1 MYIGGEQQ
9 LNKVSFW
16 LKAARAQVL
25 PVMILPVLLGGAAAF
40 AWEHTFH
47 FGLFFITLIG
57 AASAHL
63 FSNMVNDLWDF
74 RNGVDQK
81 ANSSDEAISTNSGLL
96 PNGTVTEKQFARVTW
111 IFLAVAVIAG
121 ITLALL
127 KGATLLLFVLVGGLI
142 AYFYVA
148 PPLKFGYRGKGYS
161 ELAIFLAFGALPVM
175 GTYFVLTSSLSLNA
189 FLVSIPIGLLTTLI
203 LFNHHFLHWR
213 ADKEAGKKT
222 LVVLF
227 GENGGLR
234 FSKSLALGAY
244 ISVPILSIAG
254 ILPWYANVALLT
266 AIPLFKV
273 YQSLGTTNKA
283 PEYGRLMG
291 ASLKATIRTG
301 LALIFS
307 LLLVGLL

>member
-1 MYIGGEQQ
+1 MS
-9 LNKVSFW
+9 KVSFW

-25 PVMILPVLLGGAAAF
+25 PVMILPVVLGGAAAF
-40 AWEHTFH
+40 SWENTFH
-47 FGLFFITLIG
+47 VGLFLLTLIG

-96 PNGTVTEKQFARVTW
+96 PNGRVSEKQFARVTW
-111 IFLAVAVIAG
+111 IFLGIAVLSG
-121 ITLALL
+121 ITLAILT
-127 KGATLLLFVLVGGLI
+127 GITLLLFVLVGGLI

-161 ELAIFLAFGALPVM
+161 ELAIFLAFGVLPVM
-175 GTYFVLTSSLSLNA
+175 GTYFVLTSTISLHA
-189 FLVSIPIGLLTTLI
+189 FLISIPIGLLTTLI
-203 LFNHHFLHWR
+203 LFNHHFLHWK

-222 LVVLF
+222 LVVLW

-234 FSKSLALGAY
+234 FSKSLALVAY
-244 ISVPILSIAG
+244 ISVPILSIVGA
-254 ILPWYANVALLT
+254 LPWYANIAILT
-266 AIPLFKV
+266 AIPLFYV
-273 YQSLGTTNKA
+273 YQSLGIKNKA
-283 PEYGRLMG
+283 ADYGRLMG
-291 ASLKATIRTG
+291 ASLRATIRTG
-301 LALIFS
+301 LVLVFS